1 VLGRLHYIANY
12 RGSSD
17 PARVLALI
25 SVVLEAGVPCV
36 QLRAKDCS
44 DRQRFAVARA
54 AAGLCHDAGVTF
66 IVNDRVDIALA
77 SGANGAH
84 VGPDDIP
91 VAEARKLL
99 GPGPLLGA
107 SVRSVEGAL
116 AAVAAGAD
124 YLGTG
129 PCFATSSKEGLPEPI
144 GPAGLSAVAHGVKVP
159 VVAIGGVTAARVP
172 EVLGAGAHGVAVIG
186 AIADANDPVS
196 AARELVARIVS
207 VIGAQS

>member
-1 VLGRLHYIANY
+1 
-12 RGSSD
+12 
-17 PARVLALI
+17 
-25 SVVLEAGVPCV
+25 V

-44 DRQRFAVARA
+44 DRQRFEVAGGAVS
-54 AAGLCHDAGVTF
+54 LCHDAGAIF

-77 SGANGAH
+77 VGADGAH

-99 GPGPLLGA
+99 GLGLLLGA
-107 SVRSVEGAL
+107 SVRSVEDAV

-129 PCFATSSKEGLPEPI
+129 PCFPTSSKEALPEPI
-144 GPAGLSAVAHGVKVP
+144 GPEGLSAVAHGVKVP

-186 AIADANDPVS
+186 AMADAVDPAS